1 MITSSQSHLPFDK
14 SHKICCTSTVATS
27 FKKKKLTSA
36 WWNDEYE
43 VLSII
48 YVPLTI
54 LISTYCSLEALSN
67 SLRNFRSVKSCVVQN
82 VTMLLS
88 SVTKRKPNKF
98 LLLCLTT
105 LPKQHYFHLTL
116 FSIWLLKSKTWSL
129 ADRLHMQSTVL
140 HCPSIYCYNIVSL
153 S

>member
-1 MITSSQSHLPFDK
+1 MHIYSCHIIK
-14 SHKICCTSTVATS
+14 R
-27 FKKKKLTSA
+27 KLTAA
-36 WWNDEYE
+36 WWSDKFE

-48 YVPLTI
+48 YVLLAI
-54 LISTYCSLEALSN
+54 LLSTYCSLEALSN
-67 SLRNFRSVKSCVVQN
+67 SLCKFRSVESCVVQN

-105 LPKQHYFHLTL
+105 LPKQHHFHDTPI
-116 FSIWLLKSKTWSL
+116 SIWLLKSKTWSL
-129 ADRLHMQSTVL
+129 ADRLHILSTVL
-140 HCPSIYCYNIVSL
+140 HCPSIYCYNTVSL